1 MGSDGQRL
9 RPAKATGIIVRRGR
23 FFLALFLLIGLYF
36 VMPRLL
42 WLARSQ
48 RTWGV
53 YAFAGN
59 GNAGDQISL
68 DYSVDYFRHGRDT
81 IFFNGFGNLDYCPGD
96 SIPIRYQTSDP
107 SNAKVDLFVAIWG
120 ETAVNGG
127 IPLVMLLCIYI
138 HPGVVPRRACLRLAF
153 KKPFVFIVEPI
164 QIHQYDV
171 FPGIIKRYA
180 QDDRPEI
187 ACG

>member
-1 MGSDGQRL
+1 
-9 RPAKATGIIVRRGR
+9 V
-23 FFLALFLLIGLYF
+23 LFLGIGLYF
-36 VMPRLL
+36 LL
-42 WLARSQ
+42 PKLIWVARSQ

-81 IFFNGFGNLDYCPGD
+81 VFFNGFGNLDYCPGD
-96 SIPIRYQTSDP
+96 SILIRYQRSDP
-107 SNAKVDLFVAIWG
+107 SDAKVDLFVAIWG

-127 IPLVMLLCIYI
+127 IPLLMLLCIFI
-138 HPGVVPRRACLRLAF
+138 HPGVVPRRARLRLALR
-153 KKPFVFIVEPI
+153 KPFIFIVEPI

-171 FPGIIKRYA
+171 FPGIIKRHA
-180 QDDRPEI
+180 QDDRAE
-187 ACG
+187 AAYG